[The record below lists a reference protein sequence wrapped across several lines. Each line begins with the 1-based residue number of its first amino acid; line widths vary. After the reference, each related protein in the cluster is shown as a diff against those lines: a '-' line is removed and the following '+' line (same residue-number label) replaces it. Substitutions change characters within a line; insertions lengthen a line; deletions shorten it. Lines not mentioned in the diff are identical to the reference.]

1 MSEKKGYEAPV
12 VVDYGEI
19 EEVTKG
25 LLAVSTAD
33 SPLGAREVDPGPIS
47 GS

>member
-1 MSEKKGYEAPV
+1 MSEKLETYEAPV

-19 EEVTKG
+19 EDVTKG
-25 LLAVSTAD
+25 LLALSAED
-33 SPLGAREVDPGPIS
+33 SPLGARPLDPVN